1 MPGSAT
7 TESYDAEDAQM
18 QHDSLSQET
27 LVMGPCP
34 SSPSPATKRRRL
46 AETRFDKPLP
56 LMTDSAEK
64 EQRQEKAEGILAS
77 SSGDADTKISG
88 DAKNI
93 STVTT
98 SMEDADTKI
107 SNTEKSSTV
116 TAEH

>member
-1 MPGSAT
+1 M
-7 TESYDAEDAQM
+7 
-18 QHDSLSQET
+18 
-27 LVMGPCP
+27 
-34 SSPSPATKRRRL
+34 

-64 EQRQEKAEGILAS
+64 EQRQEKAEGSLAS
-77 SSGDADTKISG
+77 SSGDAYTKISG

-107 SNTEKSSTV
+107 SNTEKKLMNFNVFFTFFKGLAV
-116 TAEH
+116 G